1 MTSQNS
7 QEKNIPNFRNSAII
21 HGFFGI
27 IEYALILI
35 TIFVYVTNI
44 ALLIVSIV
52 IISGLFSVLEYSII
66 FKNPFYYISSAG
78 LACITVYPS
87 AFSMIIFIGSKR
99 WSSLLEPFKFF
110 VLLAFGFEVLYILIL
125 IMEVRYNKYTSYFR
139 KQYGYVTTRGTGIR
153 GGLALD
159 YGAYYSIKEL
169 DKLDKNRQYW
179 QDRNPE
185 EIQKMNE
192 ELRAYEKRFKKK
204 LLLWFQIL
212 AVLGFNIIFGISLLL

>member
-1 MTSQNS
+1 MTNQNTP
-7 QEKNIPNFRNSAII
+7 EGNIPKFRNSAII

-27 IEYALILI
+27 IEYTLILL
-35 TIFVYVTNI
+35 TIFVNVSNI
-44 ALLIVSIV
+44 ALLIVGVV
-52 IISGLFSVLEYSII
+52 IISGIFTVLEYSII
-66 FKNPFYYISSAG
+66 FKNPFYYISCVG
-78 LACITVYPS
+78 LVCITVYPS

-99 WSSLLEPFKFF
+99 WSSLLEPFKIF
-110 VLLAFGFEVLYILIL
+110 VLFAFVIEVLYILLL
-125 IMEVRYNKYTSYFR
+125 IKEVRYNKYTNYFH
-139 KQYGYVTTRGTGIR
+139 KKYGYPIRGGFR

-159 YGAYYSIKEL
+159 YGAYYSIKEF
-169 DKLDKNRQYW
+169 DKLDKGREYW

-204 LLLWFQIL
+204 FLLWFQIL

>member
-1 MTSQNS
+1 MTSQNP
-7 QEKNIPNFRNSAII
+7 QEEKIPNFRNSAII

-27 IEYALILI
+27 IEYTLILI

-44 ALLIVSIV
+44 ALLIVNIV
-52 IISGLFSVLEYSII
+52 IISGLFYVLEYSII

-78 LACITVYPS
+78 LVCITVYPS
-87 AFSMIIFIGSKR
+87 AFSMIIIIGSKK
-99 WSSLLEPFKFF
+99 WTSLLEPFKFF
-110 VLLAFGFEVLYILIL
+110 VLFAFGIEVLYILLL
-125 IMEVRYNKYTSYFR
+125 IIEVRYNKYTSYFR
-139 KQYGYVTTRGTGIR
+139 KKYGYASRI
-153 GGLALD
+153 GGLAID
-159 YGAYYSIKEL
+159 YGAYYSIKEF
-169 DKLDKNRQYW
+169 DKLDKGRQYW

-212 AVLGFNIIFGISLLL
+212 AVVGFNIIFGISLLL